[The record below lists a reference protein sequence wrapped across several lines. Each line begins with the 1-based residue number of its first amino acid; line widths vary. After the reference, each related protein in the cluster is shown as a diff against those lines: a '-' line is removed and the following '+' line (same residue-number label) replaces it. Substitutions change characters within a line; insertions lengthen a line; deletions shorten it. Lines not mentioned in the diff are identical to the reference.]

1 MWFPKILEKFE
12 IIKKFYFRSGDFT
25 FSLNWTQFS
34 FDPIS
39 RVQQYDSYFMSHKVW
54 VIWQDQ
60 IVQSGCINPSNTS
73 DKIRK
78 ASTES
83 DISVIRT
90 RVPAQDPIWL
100 PKRHKTSLKV
110 LLYGQK
116 LG

>member
-25 FSLNWTQFS
+25 FSLNWTPYPMLRILQF
-34 FDPIS
+34 
-39 RVQQYDSYFMSHKVW
+39 DSDFMSHKVW
-54 VIWQDQ
+54 VIWKGQ